1 VNRVRLVLAA
11 AMALAADRPQPI
23 RIDTATA
30 NDNTKPAG
38 RLDGTTLSVSLELR
52 EAAWQPGG
60 PGTRSI
66 RVFAFAD
73 RGRAPSVPGPLIRVP
88 VGTTVN
94 ASISNRLDRRAVVY
108 GFHDHDGHADSVIL
122 APGESRAV
130 TYAAVSPGTFFY
142 RARTTGGV
150 RQIGKTEDSQLSG
163 ALVVDAPDAGVRA
176 HERVMVVTAFD
187 DSVKASG
194 YPDDHF
200 QVFAINGLSW
210 PRTEPL
216 TFSVG
221 DTVTW
226 RVINATDHGH
236 PMHLH
241 GFHYTVE
248 ARGYELGDT
257 TFAPA
262 DRRLAVTEFL
272 RTAAT
277 MRISW
282 IASRPGNWL
291 FHCHLIQHIA
301 TSLRLDGDARGHV
314 ASHDRAQDVMSGL
327 VVAIRVRGTAPPPPI
342 STMNIARQRIR
353 LFVTGTGKTLSY
365 VLQDG
370 DASPSSDSARRP
382 GATLVLQQ
390 AQPTDIVVTNLARQ
404 ATAVHWH
411 GLELDSYYDGV
422 AGWSGIGTTV
432 APIIAPGDSFVARIT
447 PPRAGTFMYHTH
459 VDELTQL
466 PAGLFGA
473 FIVLP
478 KGTTQRDTT
487 ERLLFLTDDGLERGS
502 ETGGARAGAD
512 STTIVF
518 RAGTTHR
525 VRIISIGTE
534 ATYRVRLLSDSTP
547 VMWRPVAKDGADLP
561 ATRAV
566 SQPAV
571 VVMGAGE
578 TLDVEVMR
586 NQAERLTLELRK
598 DGVTITRVAVVVQ

>member
-1 VNRVRLVLAA
+1 MGRE
-11 AMALAADRPQPI
+11 
-23 RIDTATA
+23 
-30 NDNTKPAG
+30 PA
-38 RLDGTTLSVSLELR
+38 
-52 EAAWQPGG
+52 
-60 PGTRSI
+60 
-66 RVFAFAD
+66 
-73 RGRAPSVPGPLIRVP
+73 
-88 VGTTVN
+88 
-94 ASISNRLDRRAVVY
+94 
-108 GFHDHDGHADSVIL
+108 
-122 APGESRAV
+122 
-130 TYAAVSPGTFFY
+130 
-142 RARTTGGV
+142 
-150 RQIGKTEDSQLSG
+150 
-163 ALVVDAPDAGVRA
+163 
-176 HERVMVVTAFD
+176 
-187 DSVKASG
+187 
-194 YPDDHF
+194 
-200 QVFAINGLSW
+200 
-210 PRTEPL
+210 
-216 TFSVG
+216 
-221 DTVTW
+221 
-226 RVINATDHGH
+226 
-236 PMHLH
+236 
-241 GFHYTVE
+241 
-248 ARGYELGDT
+248 
-257 TFAPA
+257 
-262 DRRLAVTEFL
+262 
-272 RTAAT
+272 
-277 MRISW
+277 
-282 IASRPGNWL
+282 GNWL

-301 TSLRLDGDARGHV
+301 TSLRLDDDPRGHV

-327 VVAIRVRGTAPPPPI
+327 VVAIRVRGTAPPPPFAA
-342 STMNIARQRIR
+342 SQNVARQRMH
-353 LFVTGTGKTLSY
+353 LFVTGMDKTLSY

-370 DASPSSDSARRP
+370 DARPSSDSARRP
-382 GATLVLQQ
+382 GATLVLEQ
-390 AQPTDIVVTNLARQ
+390 AQPTDIVVTNLARR

-447 PPRAGTFMYHTH
+447 PPRAGIFMYHTH

-478 KGTTQRDTT
+478 KGTTRRDTT

-502 ETGGARAGAD
+502 ETGSARGEAD

-578 TLDVEVMR
+578 TLDVEVLR

-598 DGVTITRVAVVVQ
+598 DGVTITRVAVVVR

>member
-1 VNRVRLVLAA
+1 
-11 AMALAADRPQPI
+11 
-23 RIDTATA
+23 
-30 NDNTKPAG
+30 
-38 RLDGTTLSVSLELR
+38 
-52 EAAWQPGG
+52 
-60 PGTRSI
+60 
-66 RVFAFAD
+66 
-73 RGRAPSVPGPLIRVP
+73 
-88 VGTTVN
+88 
-94 ASISNRLDRRAVVY
+94 
-108 GFHDHDGHADSVIL
+108 
-122 APGESRAV
+122 
-130 TYAAVSPGTFFY
+130 
-142 RARTTGGV
+142 
-150 RQIGKTEDSQLSG
+150 
-163 ALVVDAPDAGVRA
+163 
-176 HERVMVVTAFD
+176 
-187 DSVKASG
+187 
-194 YPDDHF
+194 
-200 QVFAINGLSW
+200 
-210 PRTEPL
+210 
-216 TFSVG
+216 
-221 DTVTW
+221 
-226 RVINATDHGH
+226 
-236 PMHLH
+236 
-241 GFHYTVE
+241 
-248 ARGYELGDT
+248 
-257 TFAPA
+257 
-262 DRRLAVTEFL
+262 
-272 RTAAT
+272 
-277 MRISW
+277 
-282 IASRPGNWL
+282 
-291 FHCHLIQHIA
+291 LIQHIA
-301 TSLRLDGDARGHV
+301 TSLRLDGDPRGHV

-327 VVAIRVRGTAPPPPI
+327 VVAIRVRGTAPPPPY
-342 STMNIARQRIR
+342 SASMNVARQRMR

-370 DASPSSDSARRP
+370 DARPSSDSVRRP

-422 AGWSGIGTTV
+422 VGWSGVGTTV

-447 PPRAGTFMYHTH
+447 PPRAGTFIYHTH

-502 ETGGARAGAD
+502 ETGSARGGSD

-518 RAGTTHR
+518 RAGATHR

-547 VMWRPVAKDGADLP
+547 VTWRPVAKDGADLP

-586 NQAERLTLELRK
+586 NQAEGLTLELRK
-598 DGVTITRVAVVVQ
+598 DGVTITRVAVVVR